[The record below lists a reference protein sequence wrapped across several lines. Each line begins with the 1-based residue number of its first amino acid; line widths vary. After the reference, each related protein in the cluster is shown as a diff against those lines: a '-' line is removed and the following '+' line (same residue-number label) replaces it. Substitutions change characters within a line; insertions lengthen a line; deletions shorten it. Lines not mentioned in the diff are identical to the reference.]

1 MHRSAP
7 GHLDDFKNEPMRHII
22 SILVENE
29 FGALSRIAGLFTARG
44 YNIESLT
51 VAPTDD
57 ATLSRMTLVTFGNER
72 IIEQIIKQL
81 NKLLDVVKVMDITQA
96 AHIEREMMLLKV
108 QAASSDAREEIK
120 RLTDIFRGKILDVSD
135 KVFTIE
141 MTGTSEKLDAFI
153 QALGNAGI
161 LEVVRSGVLG
171 IARGEK
177 HLRV

>member
-1 MHRSAP
+1 
-7 GHLDDFKNEPMRHII
+7 MRHII

-57 ATLSRMTLVTFGNER
+57 PTLSRITLVTIGNDR

-81 NKLLDVVKVMDITQA
+81 NKLLDVVKVMDITEA
-96 AHIEREMMLLKV
+96 AHIEREMMLVKV
-108 QAASSDAREEIK
+108 QAVGGDAREEIT

-135 KVFTIE
+135 KIFTIE

-153 QALGNAGI
+153 QALGRGGI